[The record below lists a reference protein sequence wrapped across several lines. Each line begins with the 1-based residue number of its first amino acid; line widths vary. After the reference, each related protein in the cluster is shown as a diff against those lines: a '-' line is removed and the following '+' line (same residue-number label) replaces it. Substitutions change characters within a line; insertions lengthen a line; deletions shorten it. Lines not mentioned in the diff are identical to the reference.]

1 LLKNKIMASKTI
13 SFLKNKNRDFNNVL
27 DSYLNLTDGGALS
40 GALTSNTSI
49 RQTGAA
55 APANSV
61 GLVCNA
67 IAVAADGFGV
77 YEFFAEVDL
86 GGHTN
91 TATDN
96 GLVKTVATIP
106 ADSKPIDIF
115 AITTEVAGHD
125 NTCALDLVTATTA
138 DTDTLDEAV
147 TAVATYIDGTDFKSS
162 AQGALGAHHTSAYT
176 NSTAHLPASTGTSTT
191 LAIINKG
198 TGNGTAAMVSG
209 KIGIYFKYVGSG
221 PASADTRI

>member
-1 LLKNKIMASKTI
+1 MATRIGKYKVSKRDSAI
-13 SFLKNKNRDFNNVL
+13 SLV
-27 DSYLNLTDGGALS
+27 DGGEINGNIVHNAKTQQIGGL
-40 GALTSNTSI
+40 
-49 RQTGAA
+49 
-55 APANSV
+55 APNNSV
-61 GLVCNA
+61 GLVCNE
-67 IAVAADGFGV
+67 IAVSSGGFGV
-77 YEFFAEVDL
+77 YEFIAEVDL

-96 GLVKTVATIP
+96 GLIKTVATIP

-115 AITTEVAGHD
+115 AITTEVAGHN
-125 NTCALDLVTATTA
+125 NTCTIDLVTATTA
-138 DTDTLDEAV
+138 HTDTLDEAV

-162 AQGALGAHHTSAYT
+162 GTGALGSHHVSVYT

-209 KIGIYFKYVGSG
+209 KILIYMKYVGNG
-221 PASADTRI
+221 PAVVDTRV